1 MNKNPGILVADKSAA
16 GNELIRSKPRIWR
29 VRYFFVCMAILFP
42 VITFIGFYPSY
53 RDFEAGTLKIHW
65 LTHIHSTVMTSWLL
79 LYFTQTLLAA
89 IGNIK
94 IHRRLG
100 PLAFV
105 LGILVFVF
113 MGIVSFHG
121 LIVNHP
127 PEGSF
132 LFSLLISNFFEMLTF
147 ALFFTWGML
156 LRKKNTGAHKRL
168 ITLATI
174 SLLFAAIDRMRLNNL
189 LPSLGMEGYTTFF
202 YVDILLIP
210 LFLHDLIT
218 LRRIHKFTW
227 ICTAI
232 LIFLQVISRSVSGS
246 PSWHKFL
253 FKATAP
259 LMEKEKDIEIKLTDA
274 QSAPLLGDY
283 YESSVG
289 KLTVSRDSGKVYI
302 QLYGG
307 EKLELGAT
315 SETELFLKGD
325 VEKFSFVK
333 GTDGKITMMK
343 FEEIGR
349 IYKIPKVK

>member
-1 MNKNPGILVADKSAA
+1 
-16 GNELIRSKPRIWR
+16 
-29 VRYFFVCMAILFP
+29 MAILFP

-53 RDFEAGTLKIHW
+53 RDFEAGILKIHW

-79 LYFTQTLLAA
+79 LYLTQTLLAA
-89 IGNIK
+89 TGNIK

-100 PLAFV
+100 PFAFV
-105 LGILVFVF
+105 LGILVFMF
-113 MGIVSFHG
+113 MGIVSFHI

-132 LFSLLISNFFEMLTF
+132 LFSLLIGNFFEMLSF

-156 LRKKNTGAHKRL
+156 LRKKNAGAHKRL

-174 SLLFAAIDRMRLNNL
+174 TLMVAAIDRMKLNNL
-189 LPSLGMEGYTTFF
+189 LPSFGIEAFNPTFI

-210 LFLHDLIT
+210 LLLHDLIT

-227 ICTAI
+227 LCIAI
-232 LIFLQVISRSVSGS
+232 LIFLQVISSNVSGS

-283 YESSVG
+283 
-289 KLTVSRDSGKVYI
+289 
-302 QLYGG
+302 
-307 EKLELGAT
+307 
-315 SETELFLKGD
+315 
-325 VEKFSFVK
+325 
-333 GTDGKITMMK
+333 
-343 FEEIGR
+343 
-349 IYKIPKVK
+349 

>member
-1 MNKNPGILVADKSAA
+1 MNKDPGVLVANKPAA
-16 GNELIRSKPRIWR
+16 GNELKRPKLRSRRAK
-29 VRYFFVCMAILFP
+29 YFFVFMAILFP
-42 VITFIGFYPSY
+42 VVTFIGFYPSY
-53 RDFEAGTLKIHW
+53 RDMEAGTLRIHW
-65 LTHIHSTVMTSWLL
+65 LTHIHSAVMTGWLL
-79 LYFTQTLLAA
+79 LYLAQTLFAA
-89 IGNIK
+89 TGNIK

-113 MGIVSFHG
+113 MGIVSFHI

-132 LFSLLISNFFEMLTF
+132 LFSLLIGNFFEMLSF

-156 LRKKNTGAHKRL
+156 LRKKNAGAHKRL

-174 SLLFAAIDRMRLNNL
+174 TLMVAAIDRMKLNNL
-189 LPSLGMEGYTTFF
+189 LPSLGIEAFNPTFI

-210 LFLHDLIT
+210 LFLNDLIT

-232 LIFLQVISRSVSGS
+232 LIFLQVISTNVSGS

-259 LMEKEKDIEIKLTDA
+259 LMKKVTEIKLTEE
-274 QSAPLLGDY
+274 QSLSLLGDY
-283 YESSVG
+283 ESTIG
-289 KLTVSRDSGKVYI
+289 KITISRNNDT
-302 QLYGG
+302 LYVQFDGG
-307 EKLELGAT
+307 EKAELGAT
-315 SETELFLKGD
+315 SETELFLKGE
-325 VEKFSFVK
+325 VFTFSFAK
-333 GTDGKITMMK
+333 GPDGKVAGAEAK
-343 FEEIGR
+343 LIGR
-349 IYKIPKVK
+349 TYKMTKVK